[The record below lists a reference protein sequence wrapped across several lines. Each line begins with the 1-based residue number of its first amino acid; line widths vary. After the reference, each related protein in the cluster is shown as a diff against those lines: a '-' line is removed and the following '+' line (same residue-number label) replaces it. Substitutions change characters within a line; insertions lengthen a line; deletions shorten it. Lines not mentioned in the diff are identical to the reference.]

1 MNNAPLGPDRLLA
14 STSVPLAHVAAD
26 GAVLW
31 GNDAFARLCN
41 VPQPAIAGR
50 ALTDLCCICTDGAC
64 AYRGRGLPFA
74 QIDFMRSDLLVCPAP
89 TISHETESCRPIRL
103 ASQRLGDGSLLLE
116 FHDASEAVNLR
127 QQLEEA
133 RQRDELTGLRNRH
146 ALIGTLKAAH
156 ASGDDYAILL
166 IDIDRFKVIN
176 DYYGQAQGDD
186 TLIALS
192 RYVLEGLGRGHL
204 LGRWSGHEFICL
216 LPATTNEQA
225 CALAET
231 IRHHVRHSF
240 QRDHDRPDL
249 PHTVTISIGV
259 ASRSPSDSSF
269 ETVIARADA
278 ALYQA
283 KRRGRNRVATEQDFS
298 KSIFIASAEIEA
310 ALQEDRL
317 IPAYQ
322 PIVELA
328 TRRVVADEALARI
341 RGRDGGLLPA
351 GLFIEAASELQI
363 AHRID
368 QAIVTQA
375 IQRCASQVIAA
386 PDAPPI
392 HHFLNIS
399 TDLLRHPRRIEAILA
414 AARLSAEQCGMQ
426 CSTSKPLV
434 IEITERELVGDPR
447 EALEILRPFLDFGL
461 QIAVDDFGSGYSSF
475 LYLLDLPVTYLK
487 IEGELVRRM
496 RGEPKARAI
505 IQGIQSI
512 ADQLGLITIAEFI
525 EDEETARMLT
535 DLGVN
540 WGQGYL
546 FGRPTVEE
554 PGAACEPTAPS
565 LYSGL
570 S

>member
-1 MNNAPLGPDRLLA
+1 MPL
-14 STSVPLAHVAAD
+14 VHVAAD
-26 GAVLW
+26 GTVRW

-41 VPQPAIAGR
+41 VPQPALAGR
-50 ALTDLCCICTDGAC
+50 ALTDLCWICTDGTC

-74 QIDFMRSDLLVCPAP
+74 QIDCLCGDLLVCPAP
-89 TISHETESCRPIRL
+89 TLSHETGSCRPIRL
-103 ASQRLGDGSLLLE
+103 ASRTLEDGSLLLE
-116 FHDASEAVNLR
+116 FHDNSEAVNLR

-133 RQRDELTGLRNRH
+133 RQRDELTGLRNRQ
-146 ALIGTLKAAH
+146 ALIELLKGTHAH
-156 ASGDDYAILL
+156 GDYAILL

-176 DYYGQAQGDD
+176 DYYGQEQGDN

-192 RYVLEGLGRGHL
+192 RYVSDGLAEGQCI
-204 LGRWSGHEFICL
+204 GRWSGHEFLCL
-216 LPATTNEQA
+216 LPDTSIEQA
-225 CALAET
+225 HSLAEA

-240 QRDHDRPDL
+240 QRDHDRPDQ

-259 ASRSPSDSSF
+259 ASRNPSDGSF

-310 ALQEDRL
+310 ALQEERL

-328 TRRVVADEALARI
+328 SGRVVADEALARI

-375 IQRCASQVIAA
+375 IQRCARQVIAA
-386 PDAPPI
+386 PDATPI

-461 QIAVDDFGSGYSSF
+461 QIAVDDFGSGYSSL

-496 RGEPKARAI
+496 REEPKARAI

-512 ADQLGLITIAEFI
+512 ADQLGLTTIAEFI

-546 FGRPTVEE
+546 FGRPTIEE
-554 PGAACEPTAPS
+554 PDAACGPTPPS

>member
-1 MNNAPLGPDRLLA
+1 
-14 STSVPLAHVAAD
+14 LAHIAAD
-26 GAVLW
+26 GTVLW
-31 GNDAFARLCN
+31 GNDAFAKLCN
-41 VPQPAIAGR
+41 VPQSAITGR
-50 ALTDLCCICTDGAC
+50 PLTDLCYIYTDGAC
-64 AYRGRGLPFA
+64 AFTCQAPAFTPLDCA
-74 QIDFMRSDLLVCPAP
+74 SADLLVCPIP
-89 TISHETESCRPIRL
+89 SCDDGVRSPRPVRL
-103 ASQRLGDGSLLLE
+103 NCQRLDDGNLLLE

-127 QQLEEA
+127 QQLQET
-133 RQRDELTGLRNRH
+133 RQRDELTGLWNRRSLMTTLG
-146 ALIGTLKAAH
+146 ALH
-156 ASGDDYAILL
+156 ASGEDYAVLL
-166 IDIDRFKVIN
+166 IDVDRFKVIN
-176 DYYGQAQGDD
+176 DYYGQARGDD

-192 RYVLEGLGRGHL
+192 RYVLEQLGQGHL
-204 LGRWSGHEFICL
+204 LGRWSGHEFLGL
-216 LPATTNEQA
+216 LPATSREQA
-225 CALAET
+225 RTLAEAL
-231 IRHHVRHSF
+231 RHHVRHSF
-240 QRDHDRPDL
+240 QRDHGGPDQ

-269 ETVIARADA
+269 EPVIARADA

-310 ALQEDRL
+310 ALREGRL

-322 PIVELA
+322 PMVELA
-328 TRRVVADEALARI
+328 TGRIVADEALARI
-341 RGRDGGLLPA
+341 RGRDGDLLPA
-351 GLFIEAASELQI
+351 GLFIEAASALQI

-368 QAIVTQA
+368 QTIVTQA
-375 IQRCASQVIAA
+375 IQRCARQIIAD
-386 PDAPPI
+386 PGNEPI
-392 HHFLNIS
+392 HHFVNIS

-414 AARLSAEQCGMQ
+414 AARQAAEQCGMQ
-426 CSTSKPLV
+426 CSPSKPVV

-447 EALEILRPFLDFGL
+447 EALEILHPFLDFGL

-496 RGEPKARAI
+496 REDSKARAI

-525 EDEETARMLT
+525 EDEETARILT
-535 DLGVN
+535 DLGVS

-546 FGRPTVEE
+546 FGRPMIEE
-554 PGAACEPTAPS
+554 PSTPTRQVSARVWSQDEPNAACGPTAPS

-570 S
+570 P

>member
-1 MNNAPLGPDRLLA
+1 
-14 STSVPLAHVAAD
+14 VPLVHVAAD
-26 GAVLW
+26 GTVRW

-41 VPQPAIAGR
+41 VPQPALAGR
-50 ALTDLCCICTDGAC
+50 ALTDLCRIGTDGGC
-64 AYRGRGLPFA
+64 AQNGPA
-74 QIDFMRSDLLVCPAP
+74 QPHPDHLSGDLLLFP
-89 TISHETESCRPIRL
+89 TALNHETSQGCPVHLVKRRL
-103 ASQRLGDGSLLLE
+103 EDGSLLLE
-116 FHDASEAVNLR
+116 LHDNREAVNLR

-133 RQRDELTGLRNRH
+133 RQRDDLTGLWNRQ
-146 ALIGTLKAAH
+146 ALIDLLKTAH
-156 ASGDDYAILL
+156 AHGDYAILL

-176 DYYGQAQGDD
+176 DYYGQEQGDH

-192 RYVLEGLGRGHL
+192 HYVNEELAEGQW
-204 LGRWSGHEFICL
+204 LGRWSGHEFLCL
-216 LPATTNEQA
+216 LPKSSREQA
-225 CALAET
+225 SSLAES

-240 QRDHDRPDL
+240 RRDHDRPDQ

-259 ASRSPSDSSF
+259 ASRHPSDASF

-298 KSIFIASAEIEA
+298 KSIFIASAEIES
-310 ALQEDRL
+310 ALQEERL

-328 TRRVVADEALARI
+328 SGRVVADEALARI

-375 IQRCASQVIAA
+375 IQRCARQVIAA
-386 PDAPPI
+386 PDATPI

-496 RGEPKARAI
+496 RAEPKARAI

-512 ADQLGLITIAEFI
+512 ANQLGLITIAEFI